1 MRAQHIAPAKKLG
14 RKLRNLREEQGHNL
28 AVLASQCGMSVVQLV
43 ALEDG
48 NVYIF
53 DEDQNQMFASAMV
66 YAEALGIN
74 ILDKNILEEVVRT
87 TKQEWIKSIPHL
99 LDGKL

>member
-1 MRAQHIAPAKKLG
+1 MRVPQNKPAKRLG
-14 RKLRNLREEQGHNL
+14 KKLRVAREEQGCNL
-28 AVLASQCGMSVVQLV
+28 AILASQCGMSVVQLV

-53 DEDQNQMFASAMV
+53 DEDQNQMYESAIV

-74 ILDKNILEEVVRT
+74 VLDKNILDEVVRT
-87 TKQEWIKSIPHL
+87 IKKEWIKSIPHL
-99 LDGKL
+99 LDSK